1 MFSVEKS
8 RLDELTL
15 RAWLHKDDIEA
26 LLCVPGICEVTE
38 AELRARGI
46 TNTYLLLGESML
58 LVEETLCDES
68 SRQALGNKLFAM
80 LTKKWDLKN
89 VGNMRGGDVKA
100 DWP

>member
-15 RAWLHKDDIEA
+15 RAWLHKDDIGE

-58 LVEETLCDES
+58 LVEESLCDES

-80 LTKKWDLKN
+80 LTKKWDLEN
-89 VGNMRGGDVKA
+89 VRDGRGERA
-100 DWP
+100 SP